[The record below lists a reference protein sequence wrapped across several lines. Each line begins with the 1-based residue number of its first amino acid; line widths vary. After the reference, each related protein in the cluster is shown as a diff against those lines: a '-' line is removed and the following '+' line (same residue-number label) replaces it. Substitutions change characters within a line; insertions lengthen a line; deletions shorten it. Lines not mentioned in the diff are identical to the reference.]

1 MKNEDPF
8 QVPVAII
15 GIGCMF
21 AKSADQKSF
30 LRLLMRG
37 VDAITDPPET
47 HHYLNDYFDA
57 DPKKPD
63 HIYCN
68 RGGYLPLVDF
78 DPSEFGIPPTAL
90 EATDTSQLLGLVVAK
105 QALDD
110 AGYGNNNG
118 RTFDRERASVI
129 LGVTGTQELVIPL
142 GARLGHPLWRRAL
155 ADAGVTETTADDV
168 IQRIA
173 EGYVSWQESSFPGLL
188 GNVVAGRIAN
198 RLDLGGTNC
207 VVDAAC
213 ASSMSAIHLAL
224 MELATGRS
232 DMAITG
238 GVDTISDAFM
248 HMCFSRTQILSKSGN
263 IRPFSKNADGT
274 VLGEGVGML
283 VLKRLDDAQR
293 DGDRIYAVIK
303 GLGTSSDGKSQ
314 SIYAPRQSG
323 QVAALRRAFQSASIA
338 PDNIGLVEAHGTGTR
353 VGDQVEF
360 KALCEAFGSVASKGD
375 RCALGSVKSNIG
387 HTKAAAGTAGLIKA
401 AFCLY
406 HKVLIPTLK
415 ADPPDPN
422 LDVANSPFYINQDLK
437 PWIPENGGVRRAGVS
452 AFGFG
457 GSNFH
462 AILEEFD
469 PHKKEPS
476 WDGSVEIAAFS
487 GQSEESLTQMVEEWR
502 ANVAQNSE
510 ENKVGRWAAQ
520 SRMRFDSKD
529 PYRLVMVFDSA
540 NDRTH
545 VMQRCDAAKEKLA
558 TWDNHAR
565 PAADGIFIGFGDP
578 PGKLG
583 FLFPGQG
590 SQYVGMVRDLICCFP
605 EAIQVLQEAEAAMNS
620 KIRLS
625 DSIYPKLLDD
635 PAEAENRLRR
645 TDIAQPAIGAI
656 SAAMLAALN
665 TFGIAPDGT
674 CGHSYG
680 ELVALYAAGRLDR
693 EALWQLSEARGRLM
707 AEAGNQAKNADPGS
721 MLAVR
726 GPITELDHL
735 VAELPEGVVL
745 ANRNSPEQGVL
756 SGPAAAIEAAE
767 KICKTK
773 GYQTI
778 RLPVA
783 AAFHSKLVSD
793 AQTPFQKIVD
803 QVHLRSGSSIAVMS
817 NSLGGAYPDAI
828 DQAKKVLGRQLALP
842 VDFIANVEH
851 LYADGVRTFVEV
863 GPKAVL
869 TRLVEKI
876 LDGRFFHAMALD
888 RSGGRANGVG
898 DLAHSLARL
907 AALGYPVLL
916 QRWEIPL
923 PEPTPKRMRIPLSG
937 ANYITPRPARAP
949 VTRREKRDDT
959 DRKVEPATSSHNVKT
974 VPKEPVPAPTR
985 PEPLRQRAIDMP
997 NGRQKKIKHEIKTMD
1012 PSKRDYLSHALTT
1025 VQQGLASMQALQS
1038 QTSETHQ
1045 KYLEAQAEASRTL
1058 QQMLRST
1065 QQLVDAGMGGFTAGN
1080 YDHDNVTVPAMQPP
1094 KNAPSIS
1101 LSSPN
1106 PSTPTIVDQ
1115 SQAVPDAS
1123 VKPASRQDDDKA
1135 PVNTESHSSGQL
1147 EAIQKALVAIVSQLT
1162 GYPDDML
1169 AMDMDIES
1177 DLGIDSIK
1185 RVEILSA
1192 LEEQMPD
1199 LPRVTPDMMGSL
1211 KTLGQICDYLGSGV
1225 SRTPQFQASVNSP
1238 TPAAQPMT
1246 TTKGGD
1252 QSAVQTALLKVVAAL
1267 TGYPEEM
1274 LGLDMDIESD
1284 LGIDSI
1290 KRVEILSAMEDQMP
1304 NLPRVTPDMVGALKT
1319 LGQICQYLCGTGS
1332 ADASPLSGSSSSDDR
1347 PASNPIQPKAS
1358 DRSKV
1363 EEDATESVPRYR
1375 IDVIDLPSNPK
1386 LRGAHPIRSGAPFA
1400 IGLAARQGEFGDAL
1414 EKAMTSAGWSV
1425 LRLTEHSKITTEI
1438 RLAGLVISA
1447 PQEPSDAFR
1456 WAQICHPALQ
1466 EAVKAGCDAF
1476 FCTVSRLDG
1485 AFGFAQKSLSDPEQ
1499 GALAGLVKT
1508 AAIEWPEIHC
1518 LALDVDPQWHDIGA
1532 AAGAVIEEVVFRNPA
1547 DGIEIGLGP
1556 KRRIG
1561 LQLVAETPVSGTTIN
1576 LDRDDVVV
1584 VSGGARGV
1592 TAAAATALAME
1603 TPCRLVLLGRS
1614 PQPTREPE
1622 WLQGIS
1628 EEPAIKKA
1636 ILAHSTAGKA
1646 LAPRELEKIYR
1657 QWMANREVLSTVERL
1672 RGLGIDVL
1680 YFSVDVCDAKAVRD
1694 VMSKLRREHGPIR
1707 AIIHGAG
1714 ILEDR
1719 LIVDKKINQ
1728 FSVVYDTKVKGLNT
1742 LLEATENDELKYLA
1756 LFSSISARMGNTGQA
1771 DYAMANEALNKIA
1784 LQQAHQRPGCKVL
1797 AINWGPWDGGM
1808 VTPSL
1813 KRVFEDAGIS
1823 LIPVEA
1829 GARAMVAEMGQPL
1842 DASVEI
1848 VIGGPLPSAL
1858 RQPDDGQD
1866 AMATC
1871 KADGSMSLAAKRD
1884 IDLHRYPILEA
1895 HRLDGRPVVPFALIT
1910 EWLAHGALHA
1920 NPGLCLYGID
1930 NLRLFKGI
1938 VLDGHSRSI
1947 RLMAAAAKRQDGMY
1961 AVDVEVRDGQQNGS
1975 CQIHSSATAL
1985 LADHFPAPPSFE
1997 ENGHFKATA
2006 YQRSLGEIY
2015 EHILFHGDAL
2025 RGIEKIIHFSD
2036 KGLTARVRSAPAP
2049 HQWLQDPMRSR
2060 WIADPL
2066 VMDCAFQMAI
2076 IWCYEHQQL
2085 VSLPS
2090 YAAAYRQYRER
2101 FPSQGVTAV
2110 MEVVRTTDR
2119 KLTADFTFLDE
2130 DKKVIGC
2137 MTGYEAVMD
2146 QNLFKVFGVKAA

>member
-1 MKNEDPF
+1 MKNGDPF

-37 VDAITDPPET
+37 VDAISDPPET

-110 AGYGNNNG
+110 AGYGINNG
-118 RTFDRERASVI
+118 RTFDRERTSVI

-303 GLGTSSDGKSQ
+303 GLGTASDGKSQ

-323 QVAALRRAFQSASIA
+323 QVAALRRAFQSAGIA

-360 KALCEAFGSVASKGD
+360 KALCEVFGTVAANGE

-437 PWIPENGGVRRAGVS
+437 PWMAGKDGVRRAGVS

-462 AILEEFD
+462 AILEESD
-469 PHKKEPS
+469 PHKMEPS

-487 GQSEESLTQMVEEWR
+487 AQSESSLAQMVEAWR
-502 ANVAQNSE
+502 ANVAQSSE

-520 SRMRFDSKD
+520 SRLRFDSKD
-529 PYRLVMVFDSA
+529 PCRLVMVLDSA
-540 NDRTH
+540 DDVAH
-545 VMQRCDAAKEKLA
+545 VMQRCDAAMEKLA
-558 TWDNHAR
+558 TRNDHAR
-565 PAADGIFIGFGDP
+565 SAADGIFIGFGDT
-578 PGKLG
+578 PGKLA

-590 SQYVGMVRDLICCFP
+590 SQYVGMGRDLVCCFP
-605 EAIQVLQEAEAAMNS
+605 EAMQVFQEAEAAMGSNM
-620 KIRLS
+620 RFS

-635 PAEAENRLRR
+635 PADAESRLRR

-656 SAAMLAALN
+656 SAAMMAALKIY
-665 TFGIAPDGT
+665 GIAPDAT

-680 ELVALYAAGRLDR
+680 ELVALYAAGRLDI

-707 AEAGNQAKNADPGS
+707 AAAGKQGKDADPGS

-726 GPITELDHL
+726 GPIAELDHL
-735 VAELPEGVVL
+735 VAEMPEGVVL

-756 SGPAAAIEAAE
+756 SGPVAAIETAE

-793 AQTPFQKIVD
+793 AQTPFQKMVD
-803 QVHLRSGSSIAVMS
+803 QVHWRSGSSIAVMS
-817 NSLGGAYPDAI
+817 NSLGGAYPDPI
-828 DQAKKVLGRQLALP
+828 DQAKQVLGKQLGLP
-842 VDFIANVEH
+842 VDFIANIEH

-869 TRLVEKI
+869 TRLVEII
-876 LDGRFFHAMALD
+876 LDGRFFYAMALD

-898 DLAHSLARL
+898 DLAHTLARL

-916 QRWEIPL
+916 QHWEKSL
-923 PEPTPKRMRIPLSG
+923 PEATPKRMRIPLSG
-937 ANYITPRPARAP
+937 ANYKTPKPARPP
-949 VTRREKRDDT
+949 VTRRENRNDT
-959 DRKVEPATSSHNVKT
+959 DGNVKTATSSHTVKT
-974 VPKEPVPAPTR
+974 VPKQPGPAPTR
-985 PEPLRQRAIDMP
+985 PEPLQKRATDMP
-997 NGRQKKIKHEIKTMD
+997 SGRQNEIKPEIKTMD

-1038 QTSETHQ
+1038 QTSEAHQ

-1065 QQLVDAGMGGFTAGN
+1065 QQLAAAGLGGVTAGT
-1080 YDHDNVTVPAMQPP
+1080 YDHDDITMPAMQPP
-1094 KNAPSIS
+1094 KSAPAIS
-1101 LSSPN
+1101 LSPH
-1106 PSTPTIVDQ
+1106 PPQADTIVSQ
-1115 SQAVPDAS
+1115 SRVVPDAP
-1123 VKPASRQDDDKA
+1123 VQPASPQDDDKKA
-1135 PVNTESHSSGQL
+1135 VKIERHSGGQL

-1225 SRTPQFQASVNSP
+1225 SQSPQFQAPIPSS
-1238 TPAAQPMT
+1238 TPAAEPMAT
-1246 TTKGGD
+1246 PKGGE
-1252 QSAVQTALLKVVAAL
+1252 QGAVQTALLQVVAAL

-1304 NLPRVTPDMVGALKT
+1304 NLPKVTPDMVGTLKT

-1332 ADASPLSGSSSSDDR
+1332 ADASALSESSPAG
-1347 PASNPIQPKAS
+1347 PASNPTEPQAAIPS
-1358 DRSKV
+1358 RV
-1363 EEDATESVPRYR
+1363 EDGIAESVPRYR
-1375 IDVIDLPSNPK
+1375 IDVIDLPANPK
-1386 LRGAHPIRSGAPFA
+1386 VRGARPIRSGAPFA
-1400 IGLAARQGEFGDAL
+1400 IGLAALQGEFGDAL

-1425 LRLTEHSKITTEI
+1425 LRLTEHSQITPKTK
-1438 RLAGLVISA
+1438 LAGLVISA
-1447 PQEPSDAFR
+1447 PQDPSDAFR
-1456 WAQICHPALQ
+1456 WVQLCHPALQ
-1466 EAVKAGCDAF
+1466 DAAKAGCDAF
-1476 FCTVSRLDG
+1476 FCTVTRLDG
-1485 AFGFAQKSLSDPEQ
+1485 AFGFAQKPLSDPEQ
-1499 GALAGLVKT
+1499 GGLAGLVKT

-1518 LALDVDPQWHDIGA
+1518 LALDVDPQWHDTTA
-1532 AAGAVIEEVVFRNPA
+1532 AAGAAIDEVAFRDPA

-1556 KRRIG
+1556 ERRVG
-1561 LQLVAETPVSGTTIN
+1561 LQLVAEAPVSGTTPN

-1592 TAAAATALAME
+1592 TAAAATELAMLA
-1603 TPCRLVLLGRS
+1603 PCRLVLLGRS

-1622 WLQGIS
+1622 WLHGIS
-1628 EEPAIKKA
+1628 GERNIKKA
-1636 ILAHSTAGKA
+1636 ILAHSTTGKSF
-1646 LAPRELEKIYR
+1646 APRDLEKIYR

-1672 RGLGIDVL
+1672 RGVGIDVI

-1694 VMSKLRREHGPIR
+1694 AMSRLRREHGPIR
-1707 AIIHGAG
+1707 GIIHGAG

-1719 LIVDKKINQ
+1719 LIVDKKMDQ
-1728 FSVVYDTKVKGLNT
+1728 FSVVYDTKVKGLNA
-1742 LLEATENDELKYLA
+1742 LLEATENDELNYLV

-1784 LQQAHQRPGCKVL
+1784 LQQAHQRPGCKVIS
-1797 AINWGPWDGGM
+1797 INWGPWDGGM

-1813 KRVFEDAGIS
+1813 KRVFEGAGIS

-1842 DASVEI
+1842 DASVEV
-1848 VIGGPLPSAL
+1848 VIGGPLPSASK
-1858 RQPDDGQD
+1858 QPEDGID
-1866 AMATC
+1866 AAPIC
-1871 KADGSMSLAAKRD
+1871 KADESMSLAAKRD

-1938 VLDGHSRSI
+1938 VLDGQSRSI
-1947 RLMAAAAKRQDGMY
+1947 RLMAAAAKRQNGMY
-1961 AVDVEVRDGQQNGS
+1961 AVNVEVRDGQQNGS
-1975 CQIHSSATAL
+1975 CQVHSSATAL
-1985 LADHFPAPPSFE
+1985 LADHLPAPPSFE

-2006 YQRSLGEIY
+2006 YQRSLSEVY

-2049 HQWLQDPMRSR
+2049 QQWLQEPMRSR

-2066 VMDCAFQMAI
+2066 IMDCAFQMAI

-2101 FPSQGVTAV
+2101 FPSQGVSAV
-2110 MEVVRTTDR
+2110 MEVVRATDR

-2130 DKKVIGC
+2130 EKKVIAC

-2146 QNLFKVFGVKAA
+2146 QNLFKAFGVKAA